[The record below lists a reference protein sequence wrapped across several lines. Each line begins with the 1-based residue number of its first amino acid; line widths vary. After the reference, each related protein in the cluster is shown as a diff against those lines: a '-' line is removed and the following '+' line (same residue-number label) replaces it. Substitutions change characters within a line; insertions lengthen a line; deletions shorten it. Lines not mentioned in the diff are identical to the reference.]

1 MKKEYESYNHAKVH
15 IRYHLIFSTK
25 FRRDCLNGIK
35 EDLIE
40 CFNDIASHSHF
51 KILNVG
57 TDRNHVH
64 FFIKSCPTFAVYQIV
79 RRLKQVSTRRM
90 WKKHE
95 TYLRQYY
102 WKKKKLWTNGYFC
115 STVGEISEETIQK
128 YIENQG

>member
-57 TDRNHVH
+57 IDRNHVH
-64 FFIKSCPTFAVYQIV
+64 FFIHNAKIHRLFFILAIFQI
-79 RRLKQVSTRRM
+79 
-90 WKKHE
+90 
-95 TYLRQYY
+95 
-102 WKKKKLWTNGYFC
+102 
-115 STVGEISEETIQK
+115 
-128 YIENQG
+128 